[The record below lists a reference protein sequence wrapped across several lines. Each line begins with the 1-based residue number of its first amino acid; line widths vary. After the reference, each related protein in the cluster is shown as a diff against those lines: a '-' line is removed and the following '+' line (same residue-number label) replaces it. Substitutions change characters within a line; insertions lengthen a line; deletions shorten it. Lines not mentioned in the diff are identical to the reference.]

1 MAQLEYMTEQIEVMR
16 EEYQKKIDQLIA
28 ENGNNN
34 NEPPKEEEKPN
45 EEQTGL
51 TTEQI
56 IGLCAG
62 IVFFMAIVTLLIPKR
77 RR

>member
-1 MAQLEYMTEQIEVMR
+1 MAVNKNNQATEQQIV
-16 EEYQKKIDQLIA
+16 
-28 ENGNNN
+28 
-34 NEPPKEEEKPN
+34 
-45 EEQTGL
+45 EQTGL